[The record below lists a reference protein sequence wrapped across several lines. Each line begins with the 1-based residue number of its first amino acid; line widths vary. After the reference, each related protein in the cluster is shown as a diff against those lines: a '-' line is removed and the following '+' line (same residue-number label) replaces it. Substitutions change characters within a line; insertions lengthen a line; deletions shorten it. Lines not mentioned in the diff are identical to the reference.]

1 MAASN
6 TVFVKPRTRSAS
18 HGVDI
23 MAHIKNAVGSA
34 AEKLANADDAYQ
46 RYHDIQNQIDN
57 MISVSATTSALSYE
71 KMTGHK
77 LTNTE
82 LNNLRLKART
92 DILSQK
98 PDDSMYTYG
107 EVLKNAQGEYNKALR
122 KGSRNRWA
130 AAYAIKTVS
139 NFVKD
144 ATELVL
150 DNVGTFTDNTAYQN
164 VISNAKLVTNKLIS
178 GVSSIAS
185 GAMAGGAWGAA
196 IAAIAVTANEA
207 LSMASTAINITKNN
221 AINAAAAVKSR
232 ERLGYIET
240 GYSR

>member
-1 MAASN
+1 MAKSN
-6 TVFVKPRTRSAS
+6 TIFIKPRTRSAS

-23 MAHIKNAVGSA
+23 MANIKNAVGSA

-46 RYHDIQNQIDN
+46 KYHDIQNQIDN
-57 MISVSATTSALSYE
+57 MISVSVTTSALSYE
-71 KMTGHK
+71 KMTGHQ

-82 LNNLRLKART
+82 LNNLRLQART

-98 PDDSMYTYG
+98 SDDSMYTYG
-107 EVLKNAQGEYNKALR
+107 ELLKNAQVEYNKASR
-122 KGSRNRWA
+122 KGSKHSWA
-130 AAYAIKTVS
+130 AAYAIKKVGD
-139 NFVKD
+139 FVKD
-144 ATELVL
+144 AAGLVL

-164 VISNAKLVTNKLIS
+164 AISNAKLATNKLIS

-185 GAMAGGAWGAA
+185 GAAYGGKWGAA
-196 IAAIAVTANEA
+196 IAAVAVAAKEA
-207 LSMASTAINITKNN
+207 LSMASTAINMTKNN
-221 AINAAAAVKSR
+221 AISTAAAVRSR

>member
-1 MAASN
+1 MASSN
-6 TVFVKPRTRSAS
+6 TIFIKPRTRSTS

-23 MAHIKNAVGSA
+23 MAHIKNTVGSA

-57 MISVSATTSALSYE
+57 MISVSVTTSALSYE

-82 LNNLRLKART
+82 LNNLRLQART

-107 EVLKNAQGEYNKALR
+107 EMLKNAQGEYNKDLR
-122 KGSRNRWA
+122 KGSKHRWA
-130 AAYAIKTVS
+130 AAYAIKIVGD
-139 NFVKD
+139 FVKD
-144 ATELVL
+144 AAGLAL

-185 GAMAGGAWGAA
+185 GAAYGGPWGAA
-196 IAAIAVTANEA
+196 IAAVAVTAKEA

-221 AINAAAAVKSR
+221 AISMAAAVKSR

>member
-1 MAASN
+1 MATSN
-6 TVFVKPRTRSAS
+6 TVFIKPRTRSTS

-57 MISVSATTSALSYE
+57 MISVSVTTSALSYE
-71 KMTGHK
+71 KMTGHN

-82 LNNLRLKART
+82 LNNLRLQART

-107 EVLKNAQGEYNKALR
+107 EMLKNAQGEYNNALR
-122 KGSRNRWA
+122 KGSKNRWA
-130 AAYAIKTVS
+130 AAYTIKIVS

-144 ATELVL
+144 AVGLAL
-150 DNVGTFTDNTAYQN
+150 DNVGTFTDNTSYQN
-164 VISNAKLVTNKLIS
+164 AISNAKLVTNKLIS
-178 GVSSIAS
+178 GVSAIAS
-185 GAMAGGAWGAA
+185 GAAYGGPVGAA
-196 IAAIAVTANEA
+196 ISAVAVTANEA
-207 LSMASTAINITKNN
+207 LSMASTAINMTKNN
-221 AINAAAAVKSR
+221 AISAAAAVKSR

>member
-1 MAASN
+1 MAKSN
-6 TVFVKPRTRSAS
+6 SIFIKPRTRSTS

-23 MAHIKNAVGSA
+23 LAHVKNAVGSA
-34 AEKLANADDAYQ
+34 AEKLASSDDAYQ

-57 MISVSATTSALSYE
+57 MVNVSVTTSALSYE
-71 KMTGHK
+71 KTTGHK

-82 LNNLRLKART
+82 LNKLRLEART

-107 EVLKNAQGEYNKALR
+107 EQLKNAQGAYSKSARKAS
-122 KGSRNRWA
+122 KNGWA
-130 AAYAIKTVS
+130 AAYTIKTVS

-144 ATELVL
+144 VAGLAL

-178 GVSSIAS
+178 GISSIAS
-185 GAMAGGAWGAA
+185 GAAYGGTVGAA
-196 IAAIAVTANEA
+196 IAAVAVIANEA

-221 AINAAAAVKSR
+221 AISAAAAVKSR